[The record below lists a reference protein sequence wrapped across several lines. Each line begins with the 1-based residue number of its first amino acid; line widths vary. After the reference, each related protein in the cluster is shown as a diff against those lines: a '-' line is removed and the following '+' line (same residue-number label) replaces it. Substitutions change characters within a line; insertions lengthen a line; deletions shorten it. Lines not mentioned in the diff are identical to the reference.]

1 MTRMKHNLKKRI
13 WTQADFRVM
22 GWHDCPIYAVQF
34 ADDILLDIDYILE
47 WVVDEKA
54 KCYRFWVAP
63 AAIQFSSPRNLQIS
77 VQADFVN
84 GLEIAD
90 IKQTR
95 VGTGMYDYQIQT
107 QEGDIRFT
115 AKGFKQHIRKTPVL
129 VKSQCLTD
137 AQRGGYPLRISESS
151 KKTSNATTS
160 RTPAKGV
167 ITPSLPAR
175 RRSR

>member
-1 MTRMKHNLKKRI
+1 MTKTKYRLKKTV
-13 WTQADFRVM
+13 WTQDDFSVM
-22 GWHDCPIYAVQF
+22 GWHDCRIYAIQL
-34 ADDILLDIDYILE
+34 ADDILLDIDYILK
-47 WVVDEKA
+47 WVVDEKE

-63 AAIQFSSPRNLQIS
+63 ATIRFSSPRNLQIS
-77 VQADFVN
+77 VQVDFVN

-95 VGTGMYDYQIQT
+95 VGKGMYDYQIQT

-137 AQRGGYPLRISESS
+137 AQRGGYPLQISESS
-151 KKTSNATTS
+151 KKTSNAATS

-167 ITPSLPAR
+167 IIPSLPAR